1 MKGNLTMDR
10 LKILVIDDD
19 AGDRM
24 ILRRLLRRSGL
35 DAKLAEAENARGAPE
50 RLDGSP
56 DFIFLDYCIPGEE
69 ALATLDRLR
78 EIWPASAV
86 CVVTGQGDEQTAA
99 SVLKA
104 GAADYVPKR
113 VLSEPALKRI
123 VESGVRMSRLRTE
136 LAAQQE
142 ALRTFAYV
150 LAHDMKS
157 PLRAI
162 GFLQEVL
169 REDLDA
175 VGDIEAAKC
184 QAKKIGE
191 YAGRALDLIDSL
203 TAHIRLDGEPKMESC
218 DLTELAHA
226 AAENLHIEIASS
238 RAEVKIGDLPKVTGA
253 PAEYVQLFQNL
264 IANGIKFCRDRSP
277 VIRITAEI
285 NSAGLVS
292 VSVADNGIGIAAED
306 ASQIFEP
313 FKRLHA
319 QDEFLGSGLGLATCS
334 KIIERHEG
342 RIWCTSE
349 PGKGSMF
356 TFILGTGA
364 SVAAA

>member
-1 MKGNLTMDR
+1 MDR

-35 DAKLAEAENARGAPE
+35 DANLAEAENARGASDG
-50 RLDGSP
+50 LDGSP

-69 ALATLDRLR
+69 ALTTLGRLR
-78 EIWPASAV
+78 ELWPASAT

-113 VLSEPALKRI
+113 VLSEPAVKRI
-123 VESGVRMSRLRTE
+123 VEGGVRMSRLRTE
-136 LAAQQE
+136 VEAQQE
-142 ALRTFAYV
+142 ALHSFAYV

-169 REDLDA
+169 CEDLDA
-175 VGDIEAAKC
+175 DGDIEAAKR

-191 YAGRALDLIDSL
+191 YARRAMDLIDSL
-203 TAHIRLDGEPKMESC
+203 TSHIRLDGAPKMEIC
-218 DLTELAHA
+218 DLTDLAHA
-226 AAENLHIEIASS
+226 ATENLHIEIAST
-238 RAEVKIGDLPKVTGA
+238 RAEVVIGDLPTVTGA

-264 IANGIKFCRDRSP
+264 IANGIKYCRNRAP
-277 VIRITAEI
+277 NIRIKAGTDTA
-285 NSAGLVS
+285 GRVT

-306 ASQIFEP
+306 ASMIFEP

-319 QDEFLGSGLGLATCS
+319 QDEFSGSGLGLATCR
-334 KIIERHEG
+334 KIVERHEG
-342 RIWCTSE
+342 RIWCTSK
-349 PGKGSMF
+349 PGEGSTF
-356 TFILGTGA
+356 TFVLGTAA
-364 SVAAA
+364 SAAAA